1 MAPSEGES
9 PRRPVVTTVFVIRH
23 AESAANAGNYFASQ
37 SDSPLSERGVEQARA
52 LVEAFATATIH
63 AVYSSD
69 LSRALHTVEPLA
81 HARSL
86 VVTKT
91 PLLRERNMGQLT
103 GMTFDAVKTE
113 LPEIWARLVARDP
126 NVVPPGGE
134 SHIDLG
140 DRVRRVLEE
149 IVPRHRGKNIVIGS
163 HGGTIHH
170 LVRQLLGVH
179 GFDLAFWLH
188 VANASVTRIDLT
200 ETVSGA
206 IAPRLTYANRVL
218 PTAIEPIFP

>member
-1 MAPSEGES
+1 
-9 PRRPVVTTVFVIRH
+9 VVTTVFVIRH

-52 LVEAFATATIH
+52 LFDAFASATIH

-69 LSRALHTVEPLA
+69 LSRAVHTVEPLA
-81 HARSL
+81 RARAL
-86 VVTKT
+86 TVTQT
-91 PLLRERNMGQLT
+91 PLLRERNMGDLT

-113 LPEIWARLVARDP
+113 LPELWSRLVARDP
-126 NVVPPGGE
+126 SVVPPGGE
-134 SHIDLG
+134 SHFDLG

-149 IVPRHRGKNIVIGS
+149 IMPRHRGESIVIGS

-188 VANASVTRIDLT
+188 VGNASVTRVDIT
-200 ETVSGA
+200 ETASGG
-206 IAPRLTYANRVL
+206 IAPRLTYANRML
-218 PTAIEPIFP
+218 PSAGEPIFP